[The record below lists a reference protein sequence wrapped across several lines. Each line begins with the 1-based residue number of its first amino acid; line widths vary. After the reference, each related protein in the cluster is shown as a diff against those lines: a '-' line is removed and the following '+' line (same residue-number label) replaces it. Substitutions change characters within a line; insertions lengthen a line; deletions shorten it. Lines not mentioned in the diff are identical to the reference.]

1 MDISKNGFITRIDA
15 SNVIFKDNTDTANP
29 TSKKISYDH
38 ENDILKFPGNVVVTN
53 PVLNNNTYIV
63 NIDLDKFV
71 FIGIGNQDDINIKI
85 NTGETI
91 TFDLTRTEND
101 GDQMIIT
108 NENVNTTDSIATN
121 DNNVIEYYLNNVK
134 QASYSDFN
142 TNFVATPSH
151 TQRSIVFKPQKGG
164 TYFCKSSTNNNI
176 SMILTVT
183 DLHSNKK
190 ENNDDISFNKN
201 LDVCN
206 NLVVKGDTSLQD
218 TTCANISVSNKLD
231 VMEDASF
238 NRNVQVDGDISLNKE
253 VDILQN
259 LKIVG
264 TLTVESETSLKD
276 DVSMTKNL
284 LVNDTITTNN
294 IPIVHRSFDVKVD
307 NQIFFL
313 NDISG
318 YELCPVIKVGESI
331 LLKQDDGT
339 NVIDS
344 TNKHPLYVST
354 HHTNDVLFEA
364 SQNNIIEYT
373 VNDVKYDNVLLY
385 ETALTNSTTRSVL
398 FKPQVEGTYFYHNK
412 NANNYGGRITVIKN
426 DNILKHIN
434 NDLSLNN
441 NSINL
446 DFSANFVAG
455 ERKRIRMVFHPDY

>member
-15 SNVIFKDNTDTANP
+15 SNVIFKDNTDIANP

-38 ENDILKFPGNVVVTN
+38 VNDILKFPGNVVVTN
-53 PVLNNNTYIV
+53 PILNNNTYVV

-71 FIGIGNQDDINIKI
+71 LIGTGNQDNINLKV

-101 GDQMIIT
+101 NDSMIIT
-108 NENVNTTDSIATN
+108 NQNVNTTDAIATN

-134 QASYSDFN
+134 QTSYSDFN

-164 TYFCKSSTNNNI
+164 TYFCKSSTNNDI
-176 SMILTVT
+176 SLEITVV
-183 DLHSNKK
+183 DLHSNIR
-190 ENNDDISFNKN
+190 ENNDDLLLNKN
-201 LDVCN
+201 VDISI
-206 NLVVKGDTSLQD
+206 NLSVGGDSSLQD
-218 TTCANISVSNKLD
+218 TTAKNLTVSDSITNNGMTTLNGNAI
-231 VMEDASF
+231 VE
-238 NRNVQVDGDISLNKE
+238 GDISLNKN
-253 VDILQN
+253 VDISNN
-259 LKIVG
+259 LDISGV
-264 TLTVESETSLKD
+264 LTVKSETYLQR
-276 DVSMTKNL
+276 DVSMNKNL
-284 LVNDTITTNN
+284 LVNETITTNN

-307 NQIFFL
+307 NQIFLL

-364 SQNNIIEYT
+364 SQNNIIEYI